1 MGFFWVRYG
10 VRMCLVGSVGVVT
23 MMVISSGI
31 VLFHLQL
38 RSVNILSFMILWRT
52 VAATSKILVSHRFLQ
67 KLLEKRFKGFFGTLP
82 GGKKCALRVGTECG
96 LYSIHAASSA
106 AVHVTCHGHGDLGEW

>member
-1 MGFFWVRYG
+1 MT
-10 VRMCLVGSVGVVT
+10 LVNK
-23 MMVISSGI
+23 
-31 VLFHLQL
+31 F
-38 RSVNILSFMILWRT
+38 RT

-67 KLLEKRFKGFFGTLP
+67 KLLEKRFKGFLALFP
-82 GGKKCALRVGTECG
+82 CGKKFEDRSALRVGTECG